1 MSKGFDFLNID
12 LSKGLNNPPA
22 FILEFPYEVSENY
35 SPVLKEYWGDVI
47 SNPVDFFRA
56 VQQKA
61 KSSGAKAI
69 CIYFNIQEPQETE
82 KDSILLKCN
91 DFFKS
96 VLKICDF
103 PLMVRFSGHGIW
115 DIELAKVIL
124 PICDRE
130 LIISPVQSANY
141 EELIKIAK
149 ATKFNHYF
157 VLRTPIDINLTKELN
172 ILSIDA
178 GVSEKNIL
186 IDPEMGCIGYG
197 IDYGYSIIER
207 ICLAR
212 KDGDKMLDMPIIV
225 CAGEESYKAKESK
238 SFDFSSSWGE
248 LTQRAKMWEISTASS
263 LIAAGANIIVM
274 WHPECIEVL
283 KKQHSEVLCH

>member
-1 MSKGFDFLNID
+1 MSMGFDFLNID

-22 FILEFPYEVSENY
+22 FVLEFPYEVSENY
-35 SPVLKEYWGDVI
+35 SPVLKKYWCDVI

-61 KSSGAKAI
+61 KSSDAQAI
-69 CIYFNIQEPQETE
+69 CIYFNIQEPQESE
-82 KDSILLKCN
+82 KDSILLKCT

-103 PLMVRFSGHGIW
+103 PLMVRFSGHSKW
-115 DIELAKVIL
+115 DIELAGAIL

-130 LIISPVQSANY
+130 LIISPIQAANY

-149 ATKFNHYF
+149 AAKYNHHF

-172 ILSIDA
+172 ILSIDSGIEA
-178 GVSEKNIL
+178 NSIL

-212 KDGDKMLDMPIIV
+212 KDGDKMLNMPIIV

-238 SFDFSSSWGE
+238 SADFSSSWGE

-263 LIAAGANIIVM
+263 LIAAGANLVVM

-283 KKQHSEVLCH
+283 KNQHSEVLCH